1 MAWEQMIRPMGSLNV
16 EVKKKK
22 KKPDTYGNSMLV
34 QWLGL
39 HASTAGSP
47 GLISGWGTKILQA
60 AHLDQKKK
68 KKKNRPRNLHQSW
81 HCRSFWGKMRLFC
94 KWSHEDGLFVWKK

>member
-1 MAWEQMIRPMGSLNV
+1 MVLAWEQMIRPMGSLNV

-22 KKPDTYGNSMLV
+22 KPDTDGNSLLV

-60 AHLDQKKK
+60 ANLDQKKK
-68 KKKNRPRNLHQSW
+68 KKQT
-81 HCRSFWGKMRLFC
+81 
-94 KWSHEDGLFVWKK
+94 